1 MNADVSLVEVLGWP
15 LLNFLWQGALI
26 GCGASLLCA
35 IMRNARPQSRYL
47 ILCSALLA
55 CICWP
60 VYGVYQELHAPRAV
74 QLETALAFMQQ
85 SAGRFDIVFVHGH
98 QFLAGMQAYLP
109 IIVFI
114 WLGGVCLMTARIL
127 VGMLWV
133 RQLGDTL
140 NADEQK
146 QQLIHWQSRTTVLA
160 IGFGLQR
167 QVHFRLDQR
176 LRTPVTTGCWQPVIV
191 MPLSLI
197 TGMSPELLD
206 ALVAHELAHI
216 KRWDYVVNVVQQC
229 VVAMLFYH
237 PAVWWISFRIE
248 VEREQIAD
256 DLAASVLRP
265 PQALALAL
273 QKLDAW
279 QAGAPQM
286 APAANGGHLLARIKR
301 LVRDDQQAWHWTMAT
316 PIVGVLFMGI
326 VASAVAQ
333 HDQDV
338 DDAQHQALN
347 RVIQQDKSSGTV
359 PDRAPVPLLVNL
371 NSAHAVVIDDASGKV
386 LLQKEANRSTPM
398 ASLSKL
404 MTAIVILDAGLDM
417 QENLSVKLEDVTA
430 LKGAMSHLPVG
441 AYLTR
446 HQMLEMM
453 LIPSD
458 NRAAQVL
465 ARTFPGGEQAFL
477 MAAQRKIEALAL
489 THMHMEEPAGYSK
502 QNVASAADLARLTQ
516 EATHYP
522 ELVHIASAA
531 STFSN
536 DPHHRVAARD
546 NTNVLVGQKEWDIH
560 VSKTGFTREAGR
572 CILMHLQVA
581 GRAITMVLMGADSLE
596 GRAADIVNIRQAIE
610 RNS

>member
-114 WLGGVCLMTARIL
+114 WLGG
-127 VGMLWV
+127 
-133 RQLGDTL
+133 
-140 NADEQK
+140 
-146 QQLIHWQSRTTVLA
+146 
-160 IGFGLQR
+160 
-167 QVHFRLDQR
+167 
-176 LRTPVTTGCWQPVIV
+176 
-191 MPLSLI
+191 
-197 TGMSPELLD
+197 
-206 ALVAHELAHI
+206 
-216 KRWDYVVNVVQQC
+216 
-229 VVAMLFYH
+229 
-237 PAVWWISFRIE
+237 
-248 VEREQIAD
+248 
-256 DLAASVLRP
+256 
-265 PQALALAL
+265 
-273 QKLDAW
+273 
-279 QAGAPQM
+279 
-286 APAANGGHLLARIKR
+286 HLLARIKR
-301 LVRDDQQAWHWTMAT
+301 LVRDDQQEWHWTMAT

-465 ARTFPGGEQAFL
+465 ARTFPGGEQVFL